1 LMPRNL
7 DQRVEVLFPV
17 EDQRYR
23 EVIIN
28 DILGV
33 GLRDNVQARRLCT
46 DGTYVRVQP
55 ADGEAVVNS
64 QEWFLNQWKPRP

>member
-1 LMPRNL
+1 MPRNL

-17 EDQRYR
+17 EDQRCR

-28 DILGV
+28 DILGG
-33 GLRDNVQARRLCT
+33 GLRDNVQARRLCA

-55 ADGEAVVNS
+55 ADGETVVNS